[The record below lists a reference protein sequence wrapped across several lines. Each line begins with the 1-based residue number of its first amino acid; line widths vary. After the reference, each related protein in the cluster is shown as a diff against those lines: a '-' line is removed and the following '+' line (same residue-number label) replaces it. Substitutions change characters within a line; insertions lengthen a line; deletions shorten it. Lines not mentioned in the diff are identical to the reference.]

1 MFFEGNDLGDVIWYR
16 YAIRHQPSFRQA
28 FVKRSFTR
36 SAVREVKWILS
47 GPAKRSG
54 VEHSGLIPMLN
65 GKSRTMYLIY
75 RSGPFTK
82 DDLSA
87 LDETALT
94 LATAQQLCAAQ
105 GARLVFVF
113 VPEKFRVFHAFC
125 QFPQKSEWRNWV
137 LNDMPERLRGA
148 LASVSSE
155 IGYLDLT
162 PDLVDA
168 VKIGVLPYYP
178 DDEHWTP
185 EGHQIAA
192 AAIDDYLLS
201 TQSR

>member
-1 MFFEGNDLGDVIWYR
+1 
-16 YAIRHQPSFRQA
+16 
-28 FVKRSFTR
+28 
-36 SAVREVKWILS
+36 
-47 GPAKRSG
+47 
-54 VEHSGLIPMLN
+54 MLN
-65 GKSRTMYLIY
+65 GKSRTIYFIY

-113 VPEKFRVFHAFC
+113 VPEKFRVFHTFC
-125 QFPQKSEWRNWV
+125 QFPQKSECRNWV

-148 LASVSSE
+148 IASVSSE

-162 PDLVDA
+162 PNLVDS
-168 VKIGVLPYYP
+168 VKKEVLPYYA
-178 DDEHWTP
+178 DDEHWSP

-192 AAIDDYLLS
+192 EAINHYLS
-201 TQSR
+201 GAVHE

>member
-1 MFFEGNDLGDVIWYR
+1 
-16 YAIRHQPSFRQA
+16 
-28 FVKRSFTR
+28 
-36 SAVREVKWILS
+36 
-47 GPAKRSG
+47 
-54 VEHSGLIPMLN
+54 MLN

-125 QFPQKSEWRNWV
+125 RFPQKSECRNWIP
-137 LNDMPERLRGA
+137 NDMPARMERAVRSISA
-148 LASVSSE
+148 D

-162 PDLVDA
+162 PYLVEA
-168 VKIGVLPYYP
+168 ARRGSVPYCP
-178 DDEHWTP
+178 ADDRWSR

-192 AAIDDYLLS
+192 KAINNYLLS
-201 TQSR
+201 TRESVKASGR